1 MRCKYACQS
10 SEHLWAR
17 RSFLGTLTGGFGA
30 VSELG
35 PAGGV
40 VFGAFYLLVG
50 VLYFFPSLYL
60 LRYGGAIKRMG
71 GRANTAAIEDAL
83 QQQLTFWRFIG
94 ILMAGVLILYAA
106 IIFIGIVAGI
116 VVPLMR

>member
-1 MRCKYACQS
+1 
-10 SEHLWAR
+10 
-17 RSFLGTLTGGFGA
+17 
-30 VSELG
+30 
-35 PAGGV
+35 
-40 VFGAFYLLVG
+40 
-50 VLYFFPSLYL
+50 
-60 LRYGGAIKRMG
+60 MG